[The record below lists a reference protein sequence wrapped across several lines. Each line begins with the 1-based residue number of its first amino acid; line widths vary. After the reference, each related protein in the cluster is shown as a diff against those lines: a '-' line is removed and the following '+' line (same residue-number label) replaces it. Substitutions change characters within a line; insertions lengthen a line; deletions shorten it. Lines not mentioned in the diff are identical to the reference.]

1 MCTMNE
7 YVTIKEI
14 AQAKGLKSTRSI
26 RMEINKPESKY
37 ISREVKVNGGIS
49 YEILFSSLEP
59 ELQQKLR
66 ECETKSTAIVPLN
79 YKPPIIT
86 DKARQTANHRMNIVK
101 AALEHRNKY
110 PSIKEAD
117 AEFLDLY
124 NSGLYLPKAYE
135 FLGRISIGTLRRYI
149 QAYKK
154 TGNAESLI
162 PQYKITKQGEYNSIL
177 DDNMKKVLLALLL
190 HQNKFGYNT
199 AIRLAKQVLIKKGY
213 DEDAL
218 PSNITFKRFA
228 EHFRR
233 NHYAEWVLR
242 REGMKAYHDKVEPYI
257 ERDISKIEVG
267 DVLIADGHVLN
278 FQVINPFTGK
288 PTRATLVGF
297 LDWKSTALVGYEI
310 MMTENTQCIASAL
323 RNAILNLGMIPK
335 VVYQDNGKAFKAKY
349 FQSCD
354 FDEECFNGVYANLGI
369 HSVFAKPYNAR
380 AKVIERF
387 FLDFQEEFE
396 KLMPSYIGT
405 SIENRPAWMNRNEK
419 LHLQLHN
426 QQTKGNIPTVQDAI
440 KYINAWL
447 EYRNQKACPNDRSRS
462 IQEVLNSVRKQ
473 DINKSALDYL
483 MMKTESRTI
492 NKHGI
497 TFLGMH
503 YRSDVILGLRD
514 KVYVRY
520 SLFDLSKVQVYSM
533 KGEFLCVAH
542 RVQKVHPM
550 ANVLGTVK
558 DMEEYK
564 QQYQRQ
570 QKIKSRL
577 VKQIKKTFTKDELQV
592 LEIEPEPV
600 LEIEEQPKPKRER
613 KLTPR
618 ERQMNVP
625 IFNSNYEKYE
635 WLMTNGTTNPQDRKW
650 LVLSVLQELDNVKK
664 FGEDSTVVLDFKSFI
679 ESLPNQIKYGE
690 FATKEKQTDQTNE
703 DVEKFA
709 NADEESLEVF
719 KEAKALSVKENISFK
734 DALLKLN
741 K

>member
-1 MCTMNE
+1 MNE

-79 YKPPIIT
+79 YKPPTVT
-86 DKARQTANHRMNIVK
+86 DKARLTANHRMNIVK

-110 PSIKEAD
+110 PRIKEAD

-135 FLGRISIGTLRRYI
+135 YLGSISIGTLRRYI

-190 HQNKFGYNT
+190 HHNKFGYNT

-323 RNAILNLGMIPK
+323 RNAIINLGVIPK

-354 FDEECFNGVYANLGI
+354 FDEGIFNGVYANLGI

-426 QQTKGNIPTVQDAI
+426 HQTKGNIPTVQDVI

-447 EYRNQKACPNDRSRS
+447 EYRNKKTCPNDRSRR

-473 DINKSALDYL
+473 DINKSALDHL
-483 MMKTESRTI
+483 MMKTEARTI

-520 SLFDLSKVQVYSM
+520 SLFDLSKVHVYSI

-564 QQYQRQ
+564 QQYQKQ
-570 QKIKSRL
+570 QKLKSRL

-592 LEIEPEPV
+592 LEIEGVNVNEKIDIIESPV
-600 LEIEEQPKPKRER
+600 QKPKRER

-625 IFNSNYEKYE
+625 MFNSNYEKYE
-635 WLMTNGTTNPQDRKW
+635 WLMENGCTNPEQRKW
-650 LVLSVLQELDNVKK
+650 LADYIRSDEYIN
-664 FGEDSTVVLDFKSFI
+664 I
-679 ESLPNQIKYGE
+679 YGDE
-690 FATKEKQTDQTNE
+690 N
-703 DVEKFA
+703 
-709 NADEESLEVF
+709 DEE
-719 KEAKALSVKENISFK
+719 NIY
-734 DALLKLN
+734 
-741 K
+741 

>member
-1 MCTMNE
+1 MNE

-79 YKPPIIT
+79 YKPPVIT

-110 PSIKEAD
+110 PTIKQAD

-135 FLGRISIGTLRRYI
+135 FLGSISIGTLRRYI

-323 RNAILNLGMIPK
+323 RNAIINLGIIPK

-426 QQTKGNIPTVQDAI
+426 QQTKGSIPTVQDAI

-447 EYRNQKACPNDRSRS
+447 EYRNQKACPNNRSKS

-520 SLFDLSKVQVYSM
+520 SLFDLSKVHVYSM

-613 KLTPR
+613 KQTPR

-625 IFNSNYEKYE
+625 MFNSNYEKYE

-650 LVLSVLQELDNVKK
+650 LADYI
-664 FGEDSTVVLDFKSFI
+664 KSD
-679 ESLPNQIKYGE
+679 EYYNLYG
-690 FATKEKQTDQTNE
+690 D
-703 DVEKFA
+703 
-709 NADEESLEVF
+709 
-719 KEAKALSVKENISFK
+719 
-734 DALLKLN
+734 
-741 K
+741 